1 MDRLFV
7 IHGQPNTAMHLI
19 EWMTAFTRVAELG
32 SFTQAAQA
40 LGWPKASVSLA
51 VQRLESELGTR
62 LLHRTTRRV
71 QMTQDGAALYERGKD
86 LLADIDELRTLFNP
100 AASGLRGRLRV
111 DMPLGVAR
119 NMVLP
124 RLPGFLAAHPGL
136 EIELSSTD
144 RRVDLVR
151 EGFDCVLRV
160 GTLTE
165 SSLIARPLGLYRQVN
180 CASAG
185 YVAEHGRPRGL
196 ADLARHF
203 IVHYQLT
210 LGSKAAGF
218 EIEDAQAVGGSRFV
232 PMPGNMT
239 VNNSEAYLGACLAGL
254 GIIQVPLPGVQAL
267 LAEGRLVEVLPRLR
281 APPMPVSLLYAHRR
295 QLPRRVQVFMAW
307 IQEVMRPHLLPLPGM

>member
-1 MDRLFV
+1 M
-7 IHGQPNTAMHLI
+7 QLI

-40 LGWPKASVSLA
+40 LGWPKATVSLA

-71 QMTQDGAALYERGKD
+71 QITQDGAALYERSKD
-86 LLADIDELRTLFNP
+86 LLADIDELRTLFRP
-100 AASGLRGRLRV
+100 AASGLQGRLRV

-119 NMVLP
+119 HIVLP
-124 RLPGFLAAHPGL
+124 QLPQFMAEHTGL
-136 EIELSSTD
+136 EIEISSTD

-160 GTLTE
+160 GTLTD
-165 SSLIARPLGLYRQVN
+165 SSLIARPLGHYRLIN

-185 YVAEHGRPRGL
+185 YVAERGRPRGL
-196 ADLARHF
+196 ADLARHRL
-203 IVHYQLT
+203 VHYQLT
-210 LGSKAAGF
+210 LGSRSAGF
-218 EIEDAQAVGGSRFV
+218 EIEDALAAGGVRFI
-232 PMPGNMT
+232 PMAGSVT
-239 VNNSEAYLGACLAGL
+239 VNNSEAYLAACLAGL
-254 GIIQVPLPGVQAL
+254 GIIQVPLPGVSAL
-267 LAEGRLVEVLPRLR
+267 LADGRLVDVLPRLR

-307 IQEVMRPHLLPLPGM
+307 IQEAMRPHLIPLKEST